1 MWGVVQIPR
10 LPSCQAGF
18 LVRRSRGGAG
28 ISKLG
33 EIPGAAQVALP
44 ATARGHLKLLL
55 RGNRRAPGTAAAA
68 GRLFPGRSFIR
79 RSGRLCG
86 FRSARGRAFPIRGT
100 PPQDTCR
107 LAGNCARA
115 LNCCLVGHS
124 LPASRHRA
132 ALGPDPGRRYQAFTL
147 VLGVFPSL
155 RCAFRSL
162 EIYQTPHTPLAGN
175 SPHAPSCRTASRPA
189 YEHQPCGFHGRLC
202 G

>member
-10 LPSCQAGF
+10 LRSCQAGF

-44 ATARGHLKLLL
+44 ATARGRVKLLL
-55 RGNRRAPGTAAAA
+55 RCNRRVPGTGAAA

-86 FRSARGRAFPIRGT
+86 FRSARGRAFPIRGN
-100 PPQDTCR
+100 PPAA
-107 LAGNCARA
+107 LAALLATARPELLPRGPLMA
-115 LNCCLVGHS
+115 SRNRGLRWLWPQPS
-124 LPASRHRA
+124 LPSRQA
-132 ALGPDPGRRYQAFTL
+132 GP
-147 VLGVFPSL
+147 GVFPS
-155 RCAFRSL
+155 RRGAHFRSL